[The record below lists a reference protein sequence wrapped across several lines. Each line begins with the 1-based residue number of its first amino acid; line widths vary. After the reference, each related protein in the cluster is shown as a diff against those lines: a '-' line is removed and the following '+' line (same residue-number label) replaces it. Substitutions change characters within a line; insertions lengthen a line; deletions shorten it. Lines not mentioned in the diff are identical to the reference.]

1 MLIDL
6 ELRKFKVKLS
16 ALKFKDFSYIPAR
29 LTKLGNDD
37 RNGTGEKKKREEEK
51 IIIIII
57 IKNKRKVKNKRS
69 YQASGIK
76 VILSTKKQREQI
88 FLSKSVKCA

>member
-37 RNGTGEKKKREEEK
+37 RNGTGEKKKKRRR
-51 IIIIII
+51 
-57 IKNKRKVKNKRS
+57 KNNNNNNNK
-69 YQASGIK
+69 
-76 VILSTKKQREQI
+76 E
-88 FLSKSVKCA
+88 